1 MNEACEHSCP
11 SRKFLYLKNNTCT
24 FDGTLQLTL
33 NFQALDIFAPDDM
46 CYTTQGSP
54 AFQPP
59 EIANGAESFSGF
71 KIDIWS
77 CGVTL

>member
-1 MNEACEHSCP
+1 
-11 SRKFLYLKNNTCT
+11 LL
-24 FDGTLQLTL
+24 
-33 NFQALDIFAPDDM
+33 QALDIFAPDDT
-46 CYTTQGSP
+46 CFTTQGSP

-77 CGVTL
+77 SGVTL